1 MKKQSLI
8 KGTIMLGMAGLFA
21 RFLGLFFRIPIQ
33 ALIKDQGMGYYQMSY
48 PLYMTFV
55 AVASGVPIAMSK
67 FIAEMSAK
75 NDEEGARQVLRQT
88 LFFMVTLASAVTMLM
103 ILFARPIISILKWD
117 PKSYYSFLVIS
128 TAPIFV
134 SIMCTFRG
142 YFQGLQNV
150 RPTAISQIVEQI
162 GRVFAG
168 VLFAYLL
175 YPMGIEYAAAGAAL
189 GTLVGGAMGS
199 IYLYLTY
206 MRTKKWLPVR
216 RVSKRKHILAE
227 LGKAALPISMG
238 AAVGTIMSLIDSVLV
253 PQQLLKAGFTQLQS
267 AVMYGQ
273 LTGKVFTLMNVPLA
287 LSVAL
292 CASLVPIIAEAFY
305 LGRRGELVKRVDM
318 AIKLSNV
325 ISLPSFLGMFFMAY
339 PIMHLVFMKDAAG
352 YEILQYISISIP
364 FIILTQTSTAILQS
378 IGNYMKPVYNL
389 GIGCIVKI
397 IITYVLVSMASVNI
411 YGAVI
416 GSILGYVT
424 SCSLNMNE
432 LKKNL
437 NLKADIVGAFVKP
450 AFASIIMIIAVVFSN
465 ASVYNY
471 TMSIGLSCV
480 ISIIIGII
488 VYILFIFLLGIF
500 EYEEIKKRFCK

>member
-8 KGTIMLGMAGLFA
+8 KGTIILGMAGIFA

-67 FIAEMSAK
+67 FIAEMNAK
-75 NDEEGARQVLRQT
+75 NDTEGALQVLRQT
-88 LFFMVTLASAVTMLM
+88 LFFMITLATTVTVLMLM
-103 ILFARPIISILKWD
+103 FARPIISILKWD
-117 PKSYYSFLVIS
+117 PKSYYSFLVIA

-142 YFQGLQNV
+142 YFQGMQNV

-175 YPMGIEYAAAGAAL
+175 YPMGIEYAAAGAAI

-206 MRTKKWLPVR
+206 LKSKKWMPVR
-216 RVSKRKHILAE
+216 SVSKRKHILTD

-292 CASLVPIIAEAFY
+292 SASLVPIIAEAFY
-305 LGRRGELVKRVDM
+305 LGRRRELVKRVDM

-325 ISLPSFLGMFFMAY
+325 ISIPSSLGMFFMAY
-339 PIMHLVFMKDAAG
+339 PIMYLVFMKDAAG

-378 IGNYMKPVYNL
+378 TGNYMKPVYNL

-397 IITYVLVSMASVNI
+397 IVTYVLVSLSFVNI

-424 SCSLNMNE
+424 SCILNLYELKGNLNMKIN
-432 LKKNL
+432 
-437 NLKADIVGAFVKP
+437 VVSAFVKP
-450 AFASIIMIIAVVFSN
+450 AIAAIIMIIAVVFSN

-471 TMSIGLSCV
+471 TMSVGLSC
-480 ISIIIGII
+480 II
-488 VYILFIFLLGIF
+488 
-500 EYEEIKKRFCK
+500 